1 MADNIVGGLFGIN
14 PAQYDMQQRQQRQ
27 QEFARDFQAFQLSPL
42 EQSKLAILQGTR
54 AFGRGVGQLLGGGD
68 PELQKVSAIKQLS
81 SQFDLTS
88 ATGLREFARAL
99 QAQYPQEAMMAA
111 KRADE
116 LETSGLGRKKI
127 EAETT
132 LADARAEA
140 ALREKTIPTSGLG
153 KLLFEKDALLKA
165 GLPANDP
172 KVLAYDK
179 AIAAEGEGRGTKI
192 IMPGEAQNKILRD
205 KRAGKL
211 LDLEDTALAAQDTLQ
226 TVRDFKR
233 IVGTAFT
240 GAGSGA
246 KLTAGQFANAL
257 GLEVSGTSETEQ
269 LNQLFAGLTTGQAKN
284 LKGALSDKDLKF
296 LKEAVGTS
304 GLTLTT
310 LQNVISRI
318 EREAMIDSKTFDLAS
333 QYEGDYSKMNLVEIK
348 KKAQAEVNSRFD
360 KQKRLQELRDKQA
373 K

>member
-1 MADNIVGGLFGIN
+1 MADNIVGSLFGVSPEMLMQN
-14 PAQYDMQQRQQRQ
+14 RAQQDYARNLQAVQLTPMEQGNLALRQG
-27 QEFARDFQAFQLSPL
+27 ASQL
-42 EQSKLAILQGTR
+42 GN
-54 AFGRGVGQLLGGGD
+54 VGMGLLGVQD
-68 PELQKVSAIKQLS
+68 PEMQKITAIKQLS

-88 ATGLREFARAL
+88 PTGMREFARAL
-99 QAQYPQEAMMAA
+99 QQVAPNEAMMAA

-116 LETSGLGRKKI
+116 M
-127 EAETT
+127 ETT
-132 LADARAEA
+132 GLTQAKLQSEA
-140 ALREKTIPTSGLG
+140 TKNLREQRIPTSPLG
-153 KLLFEKDALLKA
+153 KLLYEKNELLKA
-165 GLPANDP
+165 GVPANDP
-172 KVLAYDK
+172 QVLAYDK
-179 AIAAEGEGRGTKI
+179 AIAAEGEGKGTKI
-192 IMPGEAQNKILRD
+192 IMPGEAQDKILRE
-205 KRAGKL
+205 KRTGKL

-226 TVRDFKR
+226 TVSDFRR

-318 EREAMIDSKTFDLAS
+318 EREALIDAKTFDLAS
-333 QYEGDYSKMNLVEIK
+333 QYQGDYSKMNLVDLK
-348 KKAQAEVNSRFD
+348 KKAQQEVNNKFD
-360 KQKRLQELRDKQA
+360 KQKRLQELRAKQA
-373 K
+373 TQ